1 MNVRHVTSDRL
12 RGLLDERI
20 PPRIIDVRSAEE
32 FTSFHLPNA
41 SNIPLADLERRAGE
55 IDPMVDHV
63 LVSEHGIRS
72 RRACDLL
79 AARGYMKVINLLG
92 GIAEF
97 RFHHG

>member
-1 MNVRHVTSDRL
+1 M
-12 RGLLDERI
+12 
-20 PPRIIDVRSAEE
+20 RSPAE
-32 FTSFHLPNA
+32 FSGFHLPNA
-41 SNIPLADLERRAGE
+41 TNIPLAELEGRAGE

-72 RRACDLL
+72 RRACDWL
-79 AARGYMKVINLLG
+79 AAHGYLRVINLLG